1 LPNNGNFMPIFA
13 VDPRNVLLTMP
24 PDSRLPGSQLDDFK
38 RTRTGALISARLA
51 QRFHWKI
58 GDHVPLHAINV
69 VKKDG
74 SYVWTFDIVGIFETP
89 TNPVQVA
96 LMMDYRYF
104 DGERAG
110 DNGTVQFYIE
120 KVADASQATA
130 IGNAIDGRFV
140 NSANQTHTDTERG
153 YAQAQLS
160 EIGDL
165 EFFIDAIVGAA
176 FATLLMLTGSSMT
189 QSFRDRTKEFAVM
202 KTIGFSDWV
211 VASLVLCEATLLC
224 VGAAV
229 IGLLMGGVL
238 LSALGAAS
246 GGDIP
251 PVKLPWAVV
260 LYGVAAAAI
269 IALASTLPVAWRA
282 KRLSIVAALAA
293 H

>member
-1 LPNNGNFMPIFA
+1 
-13 VDPRNVLLTMP
+13 
-24 PDSRLPGSQLDDFK
+24 
-38 RTRTGALISARLA
+38 
-51 QRFHWKI
+51 
-58 GDHVPLHAINV
+58 
-69 VKKDG
+69 
-74 SYVWTFDIVGIFETP
+74 
-89 TNPVQVA
+89 
-96 LMMDYRYF
+96 
-104 DGERAG
+104 
-110 DNGTVQFYIE
+110 
-120 KVADASQATA
+120 
-130 IGNAIDGRFV
+130 
-140 NSANQTHTDTERG
+140 
-153 YAQAQLS
+153 
-160 EIGDL
+160 
-165 EFFIDAIVGAA
+165 
-176 FATLLMLTGSSMT
+176 MLTGSSMT

-211 VASLVLCEATLLC
+211 VASLVLCGATLLC